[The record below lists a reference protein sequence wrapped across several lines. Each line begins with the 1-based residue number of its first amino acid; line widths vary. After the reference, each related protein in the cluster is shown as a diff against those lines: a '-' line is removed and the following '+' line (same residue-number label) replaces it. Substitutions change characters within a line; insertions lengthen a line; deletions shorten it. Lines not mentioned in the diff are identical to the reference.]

1 MASGFRDYTPQVLAA
16 LDRAAERAQTKT
28 AMMMQREV
36 RESMKSLGPRVGG
49 SRPHAAPGA
58 PPAVQTGNLRRSI
71 AWDVVGH
78 GLGTA
83 ARVGVPGGTEEG
95 AYGALLELKRNHPF
109 IKPVVKGKSK
119 IARDN
124 LRQELG
130 RL

>member
-1 MASGFRDYTPQVLAA
+1 MPSGFRDYTPQVLAA

-36 RESMKSLGPRVGG
+36 RESMRSLGPRVGG
-49 SRPHAAPGA
+49 SRPHAAPGE

-78 GLGTA
+78 GLSAT

-95 AYGALLELKRNHPF
+95 TYGALLELKRNHPF
-109 IKPVVKGKSK
+109 LKPVIIGKSK
-119 IARDN
+119 VARDN
-124 LRQELG
+124 LLKELG

>member
-1 MASGFRDYTPQVLAA
+1 MATGFRDYTPQVLAA

-36 RESMKSLGPRVGG
+36 RESMRSLGPRVGG

-71 AWDVVGH
+71 AWDIAGH
-78 GLGTA
+78 GLSTT
-83 ARVGVPGGTEEG
+83 ARVGVPGGTEAG
-95 AYGALLELKRNHPF
+95 TYGALLELKRNHPF
-109 IKPVVKGKSK
+109 LKPVIIGKSK
-119 IARDN
+119 VARDN
-124 LRQELG
+124 LRKELG